1 VFSVCRYC
9 SDFFTDDSRLSVLA
23 LCKDMA
29 ELTVVDAND
38 RVIQQCTE
46 FEPREHGLITKTEN
60 GDETGF
66 FPFGSF
72 AYVGQTQRRGDQ
84 QATPQQ
90 QATQKGTSPPQNRQQ

>member
-1 VFSVCRYC
+1 
-9 SDFFTDDSRLSVLA
+9 
-23 LCKDMA
+23 MA

-46 FEPREHGLITKTEN
+46 FELREHGLITKTEN

-84 QATPQQ
+84 QATAKQRGDRQSTPQQ
-90 QATQKGTSPPQNRQQ
+90 PTQSQTGQQNRQ